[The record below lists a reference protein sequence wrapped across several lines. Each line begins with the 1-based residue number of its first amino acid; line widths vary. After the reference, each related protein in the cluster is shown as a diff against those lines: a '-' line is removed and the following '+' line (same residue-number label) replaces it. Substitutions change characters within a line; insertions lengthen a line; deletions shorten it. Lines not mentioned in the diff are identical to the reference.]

1 MHSTSDSSGARAARL
16 PLMAALAVGAA
27 LLSLLTLAYY
37 PTLREV
43 FSVWSGAGD
52 SSSYTHGFLVLGCG
66 LYLILARRDQLAALR
81 PQPSPWGLLP
91 LAGASVLWFLA
102 VVVGVQMLQMAVL
115 PVLLLSLVWAVCGS
129 AILRVVALP
138 LWQPLLPLLQ
148 DITTFVSHKVLR
160 LLGKSVLVMGHYVYL
175 PGGSFVIEEAC
186 SGLRFLLIGTI
197 LTLVN
202 SHLNRHSFR
211 QGAALLALVTLLAFV
226 ANWVRVVVVI
236 LIGDATRMQSPLVA
250 DHANL
255 GWFIFLIFT
264 LLPYILISRKIM
276 PPRARPTTQ

>member
-138 LWQPLLPLLQ
+138 IILLFFALPLWQPLLPLLQ
-148 DITTFVSHKVLR
+148 DITTFVSHKV
-160 LLGKSVLVMGHYVYL
+160 
-175 PGGSFVIEEAC
+175 
-186 SGLRFLLIGTI
+186 
-197 LTLVN
+197 
-202 SHLNRHSFR
+202 
-211 QGAALLALVTLLAFV
+211 
-226 ANWVRVVVVI
+226 
-236 LIGDATRMQSPLVA
+236 
-250 DHANL
+250 
-255 GWFIFLIFT
+255 
-264 LLPYILISRKIM
+264 
-276 PPRARPTTQ
+276 